1 MILVMVKM
9 VSILL
14 VTYTITI
21 DKDNSDKIIDLNN
34 PMNHLL

>member
-14 VTYTITI
+14 VTYTIAI